1 MPAAVTHRP
10 LFVAGAFAAFAGV
23 TASLILVEVPGL
35 GLGHFYYLPIALMAL
50 SSNLLMGALAGT
62 MATSLYALAVVVNP
76 LIPSK
81 DVLTLS
87 TGIRGIT
94 FIATGAL
101 VGWVAQGKRD
111 LLVQLTAAAERDF
124 LTGLLNVRAFET
136 ELVERCAGGR
146 RFTLLLGDMDGLKA
160 VNDRDGHAAGNQLL
174 SRFGAALR
182 ETVRA
187 DEEVARVGGDEFAVL
202 SGPLSVDEAVAFAR
216 RLEADL
222 DAQGLAASFG
232 WAVYPADGGTST
244 ALYRRADERL
254 YTSKRTRHARGELI
268 PLVREIG

>member
-1 MPAAVTHRP
+1 M
-10 LFVAGAFAAFAGV
+10 
-23 TASLILVEVPGL
+23 GL
-35 GLGHFYYLPIALMAL
+35 SI
-50 SSNLLMGALAGT
+50 NQLMGALAGT